1 MMIPCAI
8 PPFTGDQGREAAAP
22 RAALKFRNVGLSRAR
37 TTWAVWGA
45 QRALYKQNAFLLA
58 SHHAGV
64 VSQAP
69 NTARFRSHRAIPR
82 THTPRLRRLPARARR
97 VARGRQVEP
106 SAARPCGGVAA
117 PRRDRSTQPP
127 PPPPRHRGV
136 EGAGAE
142 GAAADGVGRA
152 PFDPRRAG
160 EVDGDHLWRPTRRA
174 RRCGAVGRMRNT
186 KLAAGFLGWLGA
198 VEAIATAK
206 ALMALCVAPSST
218 RYCCCCRV
226 KPTSLPPPLSTLS
239 PPPIPTGD
247 CFGVALVD
255 GIRRRLPPD
264 AQMRAL
270 VHAPRVDGI
279 GARVG
284 SDG

>member
-1 MMIPCAI
+1 M
-8 PPFTGDQGREAAAP
+8 R
-22 RAALKFRNVGLSRAR
+22 RAALKFRNVGLSRAL

-64 VSQAP
+64 VSQAFTP
-69 NTARFRSHRAIPR
+69 RNSSYSHRAIPR
-82 THTPRLRRLPARARR
+82 IHTAQFLVFTPRLCVVSQLVLVAWREAVKSNHRLRDNVVESLRLTRSKHALRHLRLGIEASKEQGRKALRLMASGELRSIRAAL
-97 VARGRQVEP
+97 VKWMEIISEAD
-106 SAARPCGGVAA
+106 AAR
-117 PRRDRSTQPP
+117 
-127 PPPPRHRGV
+127 
-136 EGAGAE
+136 EKM
-142 GAAADGVGRA
+142 
-152 PFDPRRAG
+152 
-160 EVDGDHLWRPTRRA
+160 W
-174 RRCGAVGRMRNT
+174 GAVGRMRNT

-206 ALMALCVAPSST
+206 ALMALCVRTFINKVLLLLLPGQTYES
-218 RYCCCCRV
+218 
-226 KPTSLPPPLSTLS
+226 PPPLSTLS

-247 CFGVALVD
+247 RLRVALVD

-264 AQMRAL
+264 AQVRAL
-270 VHAPRVDGI
+270 VHAPRVSGV